1 MCPSRRLARINIK
14 WLTPFSP
21 QSIRSVLSYAAGVRL
36 SGKRF
41 SWPTISRSLIGVLLR
56 RRALVANQ
64 SHLPQG
70 RLIERVGNG
79 RKSATSPRR
88 FKTFRGK
95 FQVWSV
101 HMCKTVLQS
110 EGAGGSFR
118 AYMGSV
124 IGWCDRGATRHCAA
138 RVEPRLLLGR
148 NASIR
153 QPKAVLHQCAD
164 RRLLPCDCESS
175 FIGLRRCRRSAR
187 QALLVVSPPS
197 EPIAVSF
204 GQD

>member
-110 EGAGGSFR
+110 EGAGGPFVHIWGVLSDGAIVERLAIALLELNR
-118 AYMGSV
+118 AFC
-124 IGWCDRGATRHCAA
+124 WAATPAFASRKQFCTSA
-138 RVEPRLLLGR
+138 RTDAFYPVT
-148 NASIR
+148 AS
-153 QPKAVLHQCAD
+153 
-164 RRLLPCDCESS
+164 
-175 FIGLRRCRRSAR
+175 RRS
-187 QALLVVSPPS
+187 
-197 EPIAVSF
+197 
-204 GQD
+204 